1 MSMRVAIVT
10 ESFLPTLNGV
20 TNSVLRVVDT
30 LKEAGHEV
38 IIIAPTAPT
47 KRYLGFNVVRT
58 LALPF
63 MQFQVGLPPLALQ
76 ATLEEFKP
84 DVIHVASPFFLGGQ
98 AIAIANKLG
107 IPTVAIYQTDIA
119 GYLQRYGM
127 QFAKPVVDRF
137 VAAIHGP
144 ATMNLAPT
152 PESAAYLLK
161 LGVQRVG
168 VWGRGV
174 DLELFHPRNKDD
186 AATVAFRSLHARG
199 KKNLIGFVGRLA
211 PEKQVHRMLELAD
224 LQDTALVIVGDGP
237 ERKNLE
243 ALFSG
248 KSVSFTGA
256 LQGQELSSAY
266 AALDAFVHYGT
277 EETFGQTIQEA
288 QASGIP
294 VVAPAV
300 GGPRF
305 LITDGENG
313 RLIEP
318 DNKSGFIDA
327 VAEIL
332 SVPRLAARM
341 GEAGRRSVL
350 KKSWKANNENLLKT
364 YRAAVAF
371 TGTELESS
379 PELV

>member
-1 MSMRVAIVT
+1 MRIAIVT
-10 ESFLPTLNGV
+10 ESFLPSLNGV

-38 IIIAPTAPT
+38 IIIAPTAPQ
-47 KRYLGFNVVRT
+47 KRHLGFKVIRT
-58 LALPF
+58 LAVPF
-63 MQFQVGLPPLALQ
+63 MQFQIGLPPLALQ
-76 ATLEEFKP
+76 ATLEEFQP
-84 DVIHVASPFFLGGQ
+84 DVVHVASPFFLGGQ

-127 QFAKPVVDRF
+127 KFAKPVVDRF

-161 LGVQRVG
+161 LGVERVG

-174 DLELFHPRNKDD
+174 DLELFHPRNKSER
-186 AATVAFRSLHARG
+186 ATQEFRKTHLQG
-199 KKNLIGFVGRLA
+199 KKNLVGFVGRLA
-211 PEKQVHRMLELAD
+211 PEKQVHRMLELCSIP
-224 LQDTALVIVGDGP
+224 DTALVIVGDGP
-237 ERKNLE
+237 ERKKLE
-243 ALFSG
+243 ALFAG
-248 KSVSFTGA
+248 KPVTFTGA
-256 LQGQELSSAY
+256 LRGAELARAY
-266 AALDAFVHYGT
+266 ASLDAFVHFGT

-288 QASGIP
+288 QASAVP

-305 LITDGENG
+305 LIADHQNG
-313 RLIEP
+313 RLIDPE
-318 DNKSGFIDA
+318 DTHGFTEA
-327 VAEIL
+327 VVDIL
-332 SVPRLAARM
+332 ATPRLAARM

-350 KKSWKANNENLLKT
+350 NKSWKANNESLLKT
-364 YRAAVAF
+364 YRAAAAF
-371 TGTELESS
+371 KGSAFESS

>member
-1 MSMRVAIVT
+1 MRIAIVT
-10 ESFLPTLNGV
+10 ESFLPSLNGV

-38 IIIAPTAPT
+38 IIIAPTAPH
-47 KRYLGFNVVRT
+47 KRHLGFKVIRT
-58 LALPF
+58 LAVPF
-63 MQFQVGLPPLALQ
+63 MQFQIGLPPLALQ
-76 ATLEEFKP
+76 ATLEEFRP
-84 DVIHVASPFFLGGQ
+84 DVVHVASPFFLGGQ

-127 QFAKPVVDRF
+127 KFAKPVVDRF

-161 LGVQRVG
+161 LGVERVG

-174 DLELFHPRNKDD
+174 DLELFHPRNKSQQ
-186 AATVAFRSLHARG
+186 ATQDFKTAHLLG
-199 KKNLIGFVGRLA
+199 KKNLVGFVGRLA
-211 PEKQVHRMLELAD
+211 PEKQVHRMLELCSIP
-224 LQDTALVIVGDGP
+224 DTALVIVGDGP
-237 ERKNLE
+237 ERKKLE
-243 ALFSG
+243 ALFAG
-248 KSVSFTGA
+248 KPVTFTGA
-256 LQGQELSSAY
+256 LRGAELARAY
-266 AALDAFVHYGT
+266 ASLDAFVHYGT

-288 QASGIP
+288 QASGVP

-305 LITDGENG
+305 LINDKENG

-318 DNKSGFIDA
+318 EDTHGFTEA
-327 VAEIL
+327 VVGIL
-332 SVPRLAARM
+332 ATPRLAARM

-350 KKSWKANNENLLKT
+350 NKSWKANNESLLKT
-364 YRAAVAF
+364 YRAAAAF
-371 TGTELESS
+371 KGSAFESS

>member
-1 MSMRVAIVT
+1 MRVAIVT
-10 ESFLPTLNGV
+10 ESFLPSLNGV

-47 KRYLGFNVVRT
+47 KRYLGFKVVRT

-63 MQFQVGLPPLALQ
+63 MQFQVGFPPLALQ

-98 AIAIANKLG
+98 AIAIANKLR
-107 IPTVAIYQTDIA
+107 IPTVAIYQTDIS

-152 PESAAYLLK
+152 PESATYLLK

-174 DLELFHPRNKDD
+174 DIELFHPRNKDES
-186 AATVAFRSLHARG
+186 ATTAFRAQHAQGR
-199 KKNLIGFVGRLA
+199 KNLIGFVGRLA

-224 LQDTALVIVGDGP
+224 LPDTSLVIVGDGP
-237 ERKNLE
+237 ERQKLE
-243 ALFSG
+243 TLFAG
-248 KSVSFTGA
+248 KPVSFTGA
-256 LQGQELSSAY
+256 LKGKELSFAY

-294 VVAPAV
+294 VIAPAV

-305 LITDGENG
+305 LITDGHNG

-318 DNKSGFIDA
+318 ENKTGFIEA
-327 VAEIL
+327 VSEIL
-332 SVPRLAARM
+332 SSARLAARM

-350 KKSWKANNENLLKT
+350 KKSWKANNESLLRA
-364 YRAAVAF
+364 YRAAAAF
-371 TGTELESS
+371 TGNELESS
-379 PELV
+379 SELV

>member
-1 MSMRVAIVT
+1 MRVAIVT
-10 ESFLPTLNGV
+10 ESFLPSLNGV
-20 TNSVLRVVDT
+20 TNSVLRVVDS

-38 IIIAPTAPT
+38 IIIAPTAPQ
-47 KRYLGFNVVRT
+47 KRHLGYKVIRT
-58 LALPF
+58 LAVPF
-63 MQFQVGLPPLALQ
+63 LQFHIGLPPLALQ
-76 ATLEEFKP
+76 ATLEDFKP

-127 QFAKPVVDRF
+127 KFAKPVVDRF

-174 DLELFHPRNKDD
+174 DLELFHPRNKAH
-186 AATVAFRSLHARG
+186 AATLEFRAKHLQG
-199 KKNLIGFVGRLA
+199 KKHLVGFVGRLA
-211 PEKQVHRMLELAD
+211 PEKQVHRMLELC
-224 LQDTALVIVGDGP
+224 ALDDAAIVIVGDGP
-237 ERKNLE
+237 ERKRLE
-243 ALFSG
+243 ALCAG
-248 KSVSFTGA
+248 KPVTFTGA
-256 LQGQELSSAY
+256 LRGQDLAQAY

-288 QASGIP
+288 QASGVP

-300 GGPRF
+300 GGPKF
-305 LITDGENG
+305 LITDLENG
-313 RLIEP
+313 RLIQPE
-318 DNKSGFIDA
+318 NTHGFTDA
-327 VAEIL
+327 VVDIL
-332 SVPRLAARM
+332 ATPRLAARM

-350 KKSWKANNENLLKT
+350 NKSWKANNESLLKT
-364 YRAAVAF
+364 YRAAAAF
-371 TGTELESS
+371 KETPVESR

>member
-1 MSMRVAIVT
+1 MSMRIAIVT
-10 ESFLPTLNGV
+10 ESFLPSLNGV

-38 IIIAPTAPT
+38 IIIAPTAPHN
-47 KRYLGFNVVRT
+47 RHLGFKVIRT
-58 LALPF
+58 LAVPF
-63 MQFQVGLPPLALQ
+63 MQFQIGLPPLALQ
-76 ATLEEFKP
+76 ATLEDFQP
-84 DVIHVASPFFLGGQ
+84 DVVHVASPFFLGGQ
-98 AIAIANKLG
+98 AIAIANRLG

-127 QFAKPVVDRF
+127 KFAKPVVDRF

-161 LGVQRVG
+161 LGVERVG

-174 DLELFHPRNKDD
+174 DLELFHPRNKSEQE
-186 AATVAFRSLHARG
+186 TLEFRNTHLLG
-199 KKNLIGFVGRLA
+199 KKNLVGFVGRLA
-211 PEKQVHRMLELAD
+211 PEKQVHRMLELCSIP
-224 LQDTALVIVGDGP
+224 DTALVIVGDGP
-237 ERKNLE
+237 ERKKLE
-243 ALFSG
+243 ALFAG
-248 KSVSFTGA
+248 KPVTFTGA
-256 LQGQELSSAY
+256 LRGAELARAY
-266 AALDAFVHYGT
+266 ASLDAFVHYGT

-288 QASGIP
+288 QASAVP

-305 LITDGENG
+305 LINDQENG

-318 DNKSGFIDA
+318 EDTHGFAEA
-327 VAEIL
+327 VVSIL
-332 SVPRLAARM
+332 AIPRLAARM

-350 KKSWKANNENLLKT
+350 NKSWKANNESLLKT
-364 YRAAVAF
+364 YRAAAAF
-371 TGTELESS
+371 KGSSFESS

>member
-1 MSMRVAIVT
+1 MRVAIVT
-10 ESFLPTLNGV
+10 ESFLPSLNGV
-20 TNSVLRVVDT
+20 TNSVLRVVET
-30 LKEAGHEV
+30 LKEAGHDV
-38 IIIAPTAPT
+38 IIIAPTSPT
-47 KRYLGFNVVRT
+47 KRHQGFKVVRT

-63 MQFQVGLPPLALQ
+63 MQFPVGLPPLALQ

-84 DVIHVASPFFLGGQ
+84 DLIHVASPFFLGGQ

-107 IPTVAIYQTDIA
+107 IPTVAIYQTDIS

-174 DLELFHPRNKDD
+174 DLELFHPRNKAE
-186 AATVAFRSLHARG
+186 AATIAFREKHSLG
-199 KKNLIGFVGRLA
+199 KKHLVGFVGRLA
-211 PEKQVHRMLELAD
+211 PEKQVHRMLELAE
-224 LQDTALVIVGDGP
+224 LADTALVIVGDGP
-237 ERKNLE
+237 ERKKLE
-243 ALFSG
+243 TIFAG
-248 KSVSFTGA
+248 KPVTFTGA
-256 LQGQELSSAY
+256 LSGQELSYAY
-266 AALDAFVHYGT
+266 SALDAFVHYGT

-318 DNKSGFIDA
+318 KNSTGFVDA

-332 SVPRLAARM
+332 TMPRTAARM

-350 KKSWKANNENLLKT
+350 KKSWKANNEILLKT
-364 YRAAVAF
+364 YRAATAF
-371 TGTELESS
+371 AGNELESS

>member
-10 ESFLPTLNGV
+10 ESFLPSLNGV

-47 KRYLGFNVVRT
+47 KRYLGFKVVRT

-174 DLELFHPRNKDD
+174 DLELFHPRNKDE
-186 AATVAFRSLHARG
+186 AATEAFRALHSQG

-224 LQDTALVIVGDGP
+224 LPDTALVIVGDGP
-237 ERKNLE
+237 ERRKLE
-243 ALFSG
+243 ALFAG
-248 KSVSFTGA
+248 KPVSFTGA
-256 LQGQELSSAY
+256 LRGQDLSHAY
-266 AALDAFVHYGT
+266 ASLDAFVHYGT

-305 LITDGENG
+305 LISDGENG

-318 DNKSGFIDA
+318 ENKTGFIDA
-327 VAEIL
+327 VTEIL
-332 SVPRLAARM
+332 SAPRLAARM

-364 YRAAVAF
+364 YRAAAAF

>member
-1 MSMRVAIVT
+1 
-10 ESFLPTLNGV
+10 
-20 TNSVLRVVDT
+20 
-30 LKEAGHEV
+30 
-38 IIIAPTAPT
+38 
-47 KRYLGFNVVRT
+47 
-58 LALPF
+58 
-63 MQFQVGLPPLALQ
+63 MQFQIGLPPLALQ
-76 ATLEEFKP
+76 ATLEEFRP
-84 DVIHVASPFFLGGQ
+84 DVVHVASPFFLGGQ

-127 QFAKPVVDRF
+127 KFAKPVVDRF

-161 LGVQRVG
+161 LGVERVG

-174 DLELFHPRNKDD
+174 DLELFHPRNKSEQE
-186 AATVAFRSLHARG
+186 TLEFRNTHLLG
-199 KKNLIGFVGRLA
+199 KNNLVGFVGRLA
-211 PEKQVHRMLELAD
+211 PEKQVHRMLELCSIP
-224 LQDTALVIVGDGP
+224 DTALVIVGDGP
-237 ERKNLE
+237 ERKKLE
-243 ALFSG
+243 ALFAG
-248 KSVSFTGA
+248 KPVTFTGA
-256 LQGQELSSAY
+256 LRGAELARAY
-266 AALDAFVHYGT
+266 ASLDAFVHYGT

-288 QASGIP
+288 QASAVP

-305 LITDGENG
+305 LINDQENG

-318 DNKSGFIDA
+318 EDTHGFAEA
-327 VAEIL
+327 VVSIL
-332 SVPRLAARM
+332 AIPRLAARM

-350 KKSWKANNENLLKT
+350 NKSWKANNESLLKT
-364 YRAAVAF
+364 YRAAAAF
-371 TGTELESS
+371 KGSSFESS

>member
-1 MSMRVAIVT
+1 MSMRIAIVT
-10 ESFLPTLNGV
+10 ESFLPSLNGV

-38 IIIAPTAPT
+38 IIIAPTAPQ
-47 KRYLGFNVVRT
+47 KRHLGFKVIRT
-58 LALPF
+58 LAVPL
-63 MQFQVGLPPLALQ
+63 MQFQIGLPPLALE
-76 ATLEEFKP
+76 ATLEEFQP
-84 DVIHVASPFFLGGQ
+84 DVVHVASPFFLGGQ

-127 QFAKPVVDRF
+127 RFAKPVVDRF

-161 LGVQRVG
+161 LGVERVG

-174 DLELFHPRNKDD
+174 DLELFHPRNKSEQ
-186 AATVAFRSLHARG
+186 ATQEFKNTHLLG
-199 KKNLIGFVGRLA
+199 KKNLVGFVGRLA
-211 PEKQVHRMLELAD
+211 PEKQVHRMLELCSIP
-224 LQDTALVIVGDGP
+224 DTALVIVGDGP
-237 ERKNLE
+237 ERKKLE
-243 ALFSG
+243 ALFAG
-248 KSVSFTGA
+248 KPVTFTGA
-256 LQGQELSSAY
+256 LRGAELARAY
-266 AALDAFVHYGT
+266 ASLDAFVHYGT

-288 QASGIP
+288 QASAVP

-305 LITDGENG
+305 LITDHENG
-313 RLIEP
+313 RLIDPEVTH
-318 DNKSGFIDA
+318 GFTEA
-327 VAEIL
+327 VVDIL
-332 SVPRLAARM
+332 ATPRLAARM

-350 KKSWKANNENLLKT
+350 NKSWKANNESLLKT
-364 YRAAVAF
+364 YRAAAAF
-371 TGTELESS
+371 KGSAFESS

>member
-1 MSMRVAIVT
+1 MRVAIVT
-10 ESFLPTLNGV
+10 ESFLPSLNGV
-20 TNSVLRVVDT
+20 TNSVLRVVET

-38 IIIAPTAPT
+38 IIIAPTAPN
-47 KRYLGFNVVRT
+47 KRHLGFKVIRT

-63 MQFQVGLPPLALQ
+63 MQFPVGLPPLALQ
-76 ATLEEFKP
+76 ATLEDFKP

-127 QFAKPVVDRF
+127 QIAKPVVDRF

-174 DLELFHPRNKDD
+174 DLELFHPRNKDNQ
-186 AATVAFRSLHARG
+186 ATADFRKKHLLG
-199 KKNLIGFVGRLA
+199 KKHLVGFVGRLA
-211 PEKQVHRMLELAD
+211 PEKQVHRMRELAD
-224 LQDTALVIVGDGP
+224 LPDTALVIVGDGP
-237 ERKNLE
+237 ERKKLE
-243 ALFSG
+243 ALFAG
-248 KSVSFTGA
+248 KPVTFTGA
-256 LQGQELSSAY
+256 LRGQELAHAY
-266 AALDAFVHYGT
+266 SALDAFVHYGT

-288 QASGIP
+288 QASGVP

-305 LITDGENG
+305 LITNGENG
-313 RLIEP
+313 RLIQPE
-318 DNKSGFIDA
+318 DSAGFVEA
-327 VAEIL
+327 VTELL
-332 SVPRLAARM
+332 STPRIAARM

-364 YRAAVAF
+364 YRAAIEF
-371 TGTELESS
+371 TGTTMETS

>member
-1 MSMRVAIVT
+1 MRIAIVT
-10 ESFLPTLNGV
+10 ESFLPSLNGV

-38 IIIAPTAPT
+38 IIIAPTAPQ
-47 KRYLGFNVVRT
+47 KRHLGFKVIRT
-58 LALPF
+58 LAVPF
-63 MQFQVGLPPLALQ
+63 MQFQIGLPPIALQ
-76 ATLEEFKP
+76 ATLEDFQP
-84 DVIHVASPFFLGGQ
+84 DVVHVASPFFLGGQ

-127 QFAKPVVDRF
+127 KFAKPVVDRF

-161 LGVQRVG
+161 LGVERVG

-174 DLELFHPRNKDD
+174 DLELFHPRNKSER
-186 AATVAFRSLHARG
+186 ATQEFKNTHLLG
-199 KKNLIGFVGRLA
+199 KKNLVGFVGRLA
-211 PEKQVHRMLELAD
+211 PEKQVHRMLELCSVP
-224 LQDTALVIVGDGP
+224 DTALVIVGDGP
-237 ERKNLE
+237 ERKKLE
-243 ALFSG
+243 ALFAG
-248 KSVSFTGA
+248 KAVTFTGA
-256 LQGQELSSAY
+256 LRGAELARAY
-266 AALDAFVHYGT
+266 ASLDAFVHYGT

-288 QASGIP
+288 QASAVP

-305 LITDGENG
+305 LIADHENG
-313 RLIEP
+313 RLIDPE
-318 DNKSGFIDA
+318 DTHGFTEA
-327 VAEIL
+327 VVDIL
-332 SVPRLAARM
+332 ATPRLAARM

-350 KKSWKANNENLLKT
+350 NKSWKANNESLLKT
-364 YRAAVAF
+364 YRAAAAF
-371 TGTELESS
+371 KGSAFESS